1 MTNVIKISI
10 FAALMTGFIIGTQI
24 KEKRA
29 DKKKSKTEKLK
40 TL

>member
-1 MTNVIKISI
+1 MQIIKISI

-29 DKKKSKTEKLK
+29 DKKKPKTEKLK

>member
-1 MTNVIKISI
+1 MQIIKISL
-10 FAALMTGFIIGTQI
+10 FAALMTGFIVASQI

-29 DKKKSKTEKLK
+29 DKKKPKTEKLK

>member
-1 MTNVIKISI
+1 MQIIKISI
-10 FAALMTGFIIGTQI
+10 FAALMTGFIIATTI

-29 DKKKSKTEKLK
+29 DKEKPKTEKLK

>member
-1 MTNVIKISI
+1 MINIIKLTI
-10 FAALMTGFIIGTQI
+10 FITLMTGFIVASQI

-29 DKKKSKTEKLK
+29 DKKKPKTEKLK